1 MERQLSGDL
10 IRNADIWRRGAD
22 DPVKDRP
29 SLPLEIRHEPAESP
43 SDGL

>member
-22 DPVKDRP
+22 DPVRDR
-29 SLPLEIRHEPAESP
+29 STLPVEVRQEPA
-43 SDGL
+43 